1 MNTTKLWA
9 VLVWGITFALTATSS
24 HANIASSIKCV
35 QDQLNQSGFAAG
47 PVDGLF
53 GRRTH
58 RALQAFAQKNGMPTE
73 PPLIKENANVYCRR
87 LGLINPDLQE
97 FWPARTKPFEIT
109 AAPSVAPTAVTQIE
123 EILHDL
129 FVQVPAKLGLELAG
143 TEQILVAVTPDEV
156 IKLASATGRP
166 RSTNTSAYANEYCP
180 PTIGAA
186 GQAMSGHFWICV
198 PAGVKEFS
206 GKSLAQLK
214 FVLAHE
220 LTHSIQF
227 QVSGIMPRPVGNNK
241 RSLLLPGAI
250 WFIEGVAH
258 VVARLTTTDFD
269 LSTYANIGLA
279 DYDKQRV
286 PNLSDLEHYGRLKE
300 NRQDVYSLGE
310 LAAAHLI
317 AKHGLEVVSAL
328 FQALGEEQSWYAAF
342 LQVTGQTP
350 QSFYESFYENHNA
363 QQVVTNNGYQ
373 LRSLSVRRPRRIPK
387 PLNEQNTTSPL
398 ATNPIEPR
406 IRLALDRAKLVQ
418 TELTAPWPPEA
429 IPELPKKGSD

>member
-35 QDQLNQSGFAAG
+35 QEQLNQSGFAAG

-109 AAPSVAPTAVTQIE
+109 AAPSVTPEAVTQIE
-123 EILHDL
+123 AILSKL
-129 FVQVPAKLGLELAG
+129 FVEIPAKLGVELAG
-143 TEQILVAVTPDEV
+143 TEQIVIAVTADEV
-156 IKLASATGRP
+156 IQFVSEAGTV
-166 RSTNTSAYANEYCP
+166 RSINVSEYADEHCP

-186 GQAMSGHFWICV
+186 GQAISGSFWICV
-198 PAGVKEFS
+198 PPGIEKFS
-206 GKSLAQLK
+206 GKSLARLR

-220 LTHSIQF
+220 LTHSVQF
-227 QVSGIMPRPVGNNK
+227 QVSGTVERSVGNNRK
-241 RSLLLPGAI
+241 LLLLPGAI
-250 WFIEGVAH
+250 WFVEGIAH

-269 LSTYANIGLA
+269 LSTYARIGLA
-279 DYDKQRV
+279 GYDKQRV
-286 PNLSDLEHYGRLKE
+286 PNLSGLEHYGRLKE
-300 NRQDVYSLGE
+300 NEQDIYNLGE

-317 AKHGLEVVSAL
+317 AEHGLEAVTAL
-328 FQALGEEQSWYAAF
+328 FHALGEGQSWSSALLRA
-342 LQVTGQTP
+342 TGETP
-350 QSFYESFYENHNA
+350 KSFYDGFYQKHNA
-363 QQVVTNNGYQ
+363 RPANANNDLQWGSY
-373 LRSLSVRRPRRIPK
+373 
-387 PLNEQNTTSPL
+387 
-398 ATNPIEPR
+398 
-406 IRLALDRAKLVQ
+406 
-418 TELTAPWPPEA
+418 LTARQPMRGGPRWGTVDLPFARKPPKA
-429 IPELPKKGSD
+429 WKKAPPPQFCQHLICP